1 MAQVTLTIS
10 AEDSASG
17 TLSKIV
23 QGLDSLGKKA
33 AEAGPKLSEVPEKAI
48 PAFQRLQD
56 ALQNTVHGFQQAI
69 TPATLFGTFIGYTL
83 VHSFQEASAEVVNYV
98 NELKRLTL
106 VTDASTTEL
115 AALQKAAGDVGVESS
130 TLQRAFFML
139 SNEIETGG
147 SGLAKFGV
155 QVMDSNGH
163 MKSQVRILGEV
174 AEGMKEMTSKNTAL
188 NAVRDVF
195 SRQGLALMPLLTQFK
210 ERMSQAT
217 EEVEKM
223 GLAISG
229 STVTA
234 FKEWQIALHDIDEAK
249 TAALLQVFQDMLPV
263 LTAITSVLKSLAEGF
278 ASLGSTEAGR
288 SLRQMTVLMV
298 GMGVAV
304 LGLITMFAALQAV
317 WLSLGIKALFL
328 SLAPFTPLLLGIAAA
343 VVTVVFF
350 WDRLKA
356 VWEGFF
362 NWIKGGII
370 EQTAAS
376 LAGFFST
383 QMAHIDNFVRWLRGK
398 ESAEEEEFLKRRNAI
413 LEELRKASEGPDT
426 IPAGMLQKQM
436 AVIQQLTQ
444 AQIQYAQ
451 ATMEPAKAAEF
462 SARKQQE
469 LSVLQL
475 ATQIKSG
482 TLQVANAKD
491 AQAELEK
498 IAQSAMGRQITFDQL
513 KEASAKAMIA
523 NIQKAQIQAAVA
535 DIARISG
542 VEKAQIAADSAGEDR
557 IRALAAKE
565 VEAANKTF
573 RAGFQTGED
582 QKVLDAATLTSK
594 ANLSRQLLDLEDKR
608 NREALALQQAS
619 IDQRLKLDDQARD
632 AEIAGLDD
640 TLLARKHDLD
650 DAIISQNRYAEFA
663 KDSEE
668 NQLQVKLSG
677 FDAARKAAIDNAELA
692 KETESASLALMGK
705 DRKEYAASVAK
716 IESELEGKLID
727 LKGQEEKA
735 VRDSENKQ
743 LQIVRDASALWIDI
757 KKSASDAALQQT
769 LNDLNQLAN
778 EYQGNSQML
787 LEIDARRYQTQQQMF
802 DADVKRQIDAN
813 LKRTGIFQSESSK
826 QLAFIAGTYERIQQ
840 QRDNDLKNAATVAE
854 QQARLAGDTGAAF
867 VAGFAKA
874 ASSAKDAFSAM
885 RSAGQETFNTL
896 KSGVSDFVFDMVS
909 GTLKISDIFVNLGKR
924 ILRTMTDV
932 FAEIL
937 VKQLAMAAGF
947 SLPSLLGI
955 AGTAV
960 AGVVGFEGAPN
971 QTAQAIITLGNAA
984 TGSAQQLTG
993 LGGVTQLLSGI
1004 FGLFGQGL
1012 LSLLSFL
1019 GTLFSASGAAG
1030 GIAGVAGA
1038 VTSAISAVTKF
1049 GSGLLSTLGTIGGAI
1064 SAIVSG
1070 LTNGTLS
1077 LSGAIGQVI
1086 GSIGV
1091 NVAASFGASA
1101 ATLGS
1106 IQSASLMIGQAIP
1119 VLGAIVS
1126 AAFAIKQF
1134 LEGNLATKIAMSIGL
1149 VLGGPF
1155 GAILGGLFGGLF
1167 SGPTPQISGKTVL
1180 QPTTMAELMAT
1191 QHVTKDQVVNPPGR
1205 SQFSYLDAG
1214 PIHEEMYKHRT
1225 EGVLNRDESQAII
1238 MNILIDTLKV
1248 AFTGLDRFASQLPVG
1263 HIRDMI
1269 SQRIDT
1275 ILATGFEITDF
1286 NVKGDNAVN
1295 KFEKYLKAL
1304 SEKTLQTVFS
1314 QVFGDIDLKTL
1325 GGGDLVKGLDILSTA
1340 IATVAAI
1347 ADAAGSDFSHSS
1359 VTIQELSKN
1368 TIDFFTKFQA
1378 KDEALIDTIKRIGQS
1393 FAGIIQLIN
1402 DTNTTIAVASGDASL
1417 AMKVLQ
1423 DSFAAV
1429 ERNAVAAADAL
1440 TVAVESGAA
1449 TDAVLKAGQDAMKA
1463 VNDALNA
1470 EVQAVTK
1477 LHDAILTLDKALN
1490 DGLDQFVNLEAQ
1502 IRSLGGT
1509 TLSTAETIPHLI
1521 EAFDQLMAVGSK
1533 ISLWA
1538 GGMKLIIAEGGNLI
1552 DQMPL
1557 ISAGF
1562 NVIMQQIRGLANPQE
1577 AVADLKSMADG
1588 INAALSAGIASI
1600 QARYATLKQA
1610 AQLHIDDLNAQ
1621 KTAITASYDVQL
1633 TALKAQRDA
1642 AAALNTEQLTAL
1654 KTQRDAMVQ
1663 ANAAQIDVLKTQLS
1677 LAQQWGSVLNSV
1689 RTQLTDLYNL
1699 LAPTHPLTSLNEV
1712 RAQFDAAR
1720 EAFAAGPTTEG
1731 ATRVQDLAK
1740 QLIDI
1745 AKQTPGYD
1753 LPSAA
1758 FQGLAGDVQS
1768 ALESIASFAVA
1779 QPSAEA
1785 IQARI
1790 AELEGRQTGSLA
1802 SIDTQITLLT
1812 AQQQAATA
1820 AIDAQIT
1827 TTTAQR
1833 DAAVS
1838 AIDAQI
1844 ASANAALQSTLTN
1857 LSQQE
1862 QAEIVELQRIA
1873 AGGLQQIRD
1882 ELGNRLLEL
1891 QAQEAQA
1898 SAALRAIIGDKT
1910 FEQYIAERQAL
1921 ALIWLSSINDTL
1933 KHYLGAIVAAIAP
1946 GATVGGI
1953 GVGMQEIKNA
1963 ASSFKTLSELAQGA
1977 NRPTLANA
1985 LAQASVQTGAQDV
1998 AGLLT
2003 SLQRASGIM
2012 QDIPWFHNEGAGI
2025 LGTFNSILGLTQN
2038 GDFQTAILSLSKLV
2052 SDVLGAGITARS
2064 PVPGF
2069 AEGLDF
2075 VPRDNF
2081 PARLHYGER
2090 VLTKEENAAL
2100 GSRLNGGSSSIVFAP
2115 TITVTGFT
2123 NARQL
2128 ADELESVLVEKMQ
2141 SGSRMRQA
2149 TKALAEGRG

>member
-10 AEDSASG
+10 AEDNASG
-17 TLSKIV
+17 ALSKIAEGLNKISQQSTEASQKTV
-23 QGLDSLGKKA
+23 QAQTAIRQGLEQTGSGIRNLG
-33 AEAGPKLSEVPEKAI
+33 GAI
-48 PAFQRLQD
+48 EGLVG
-56 ALQNTVHGFQQAI
+56 NFQQFF
-69 TPATLFGTFIGYTL
+69 TVGNLFGSLVGIEL
-83 VHSFQEASAEVVNYV
+83 VHSIHSAMEATIEWGMQMNRLMLLTGDSMSSIAELEGATTKMGLGSDKLARAMFFLSREIEAGGTNLAKYGIAIRANDGNMKTDLTIMMEAADKYKELGSAAAGAAFVRHLMGRQGADLIPLFGLERDAIHEMGAEMKDFAESVGPEGVKTAR
-98 NELKRLTL
+98 ELKGAFAEIEEATMRLKVRLTL
-106 VTDASTTEL
+106 DLAGGLTLLANSISYVIDSFQKMDSDTRILLEALVGLGALFVALTTL
-115 AALQKAAGDVGVESS
+115 VGAFKYVITALVESS
-130 TLQRAFFML
+130 FVAWLETLGVAISATTFFWATAAVAVVYYRKELVDLGDWITGGWLSTAANKLWDFAVGTWNKGRDAIREWRGML
-139 SNEIETGG
+139 SVEGEQALRDTFTKAPQFPGAG
-147 SGLAKFGV
+147 DFMPSGNDV
-155 QVMDSNGH
+155 DP
-163 MKSQVRILGEV
+163 
-174 AEGMKEMTSKNTAL
+174 KNTGEL
-188 NAVRDVF
+188 
-195 SRQGLALMPLLTQFK
+195 QKELL
-210 ERMSQAT
+210 
-217 EEVEKM
+217 
-223 GLAISG
+223 
-229 STVTA
+229 
-234 FKEWQIALHDIDEAK
+234 
-249 TAALLQVFQDMLPV
+249 LLQ
-263 LTAITSVLKSLAEGF
+263 
-278 ASLGSTEAGR
+278 
-288 SLRQMTVLMV
+288 
-298 GMGVAV
+298 
-304 LGLITMFAALQAV
+304 
-317 WLSLGIKALFL
+317 
-328 SLAPFTPLLLGIAAA
+328 
-343 VVTVVFF
+343 
-350 WDRLKA
+350 
-356 VWEGFF
+356 
-362 NWIKGGII
+362 
-370 EQTAAS
+370 
-376 LAGFFST
+376 
-383 QMAHIDNFVRWLRGK
+383 
-398 ESAEEEEFLKRRNAI
+398 
-413 LEELRKASEGPDT
+413 T
-426 IPAGMLQKQM
+426 I
-436 AVIQQLTQ
+436 TQ
-444 AQIQYAQ
+444 ARIKLAQ
-451 ATMEPAKAAEF
+451 ATMDQTFAGVAASRLQQEMDTKRIQNEIDSGKFGILSERQKQEILNGIVIEGAAKRAKLIEDLHIKQFADDDKLMKAQAAATMAGEELFRETARLDIATAQNTYESKVRLYKNDANSLAVALQERDRSVSTAEATLNQKMRQLGVERIKSTMDLAVAMGAASEQGAKFGQEAIIRGLDAEQAERKLVYDQGRMSIAEFTAAEILASQQRLASEESLNSKQMENLDANRALERIKLAVELKDKQDLNIQLEKF
-462 SARKQQE
+462 DVETNTKRAALIDELAKKEADARKREFDFTVQGAAE
-469 LSVLQL
+469 EIRILSE
-475 ATQIKSG
+475 
-482 TLQVANAKD
+482 ANQKKVEASI
-491 AQAELEK
+491 AAAEK
-498 IAQSAMGRQITFDQL
+498 ILASENATNRERLQ
-513 KEASAKAMIA
+513 ASADLFKSRKTLYD
-523 NIQKAQIQAAVA
+523 NAV
-535 DIARISG
+535 
-542 VEKAQIAADSAGEDR
+542 Q
-557 IRALAAKE
+557 
-565 VEAANKTF
+565 
-573 RAGFQTGED
+573 
-582 QKVLDAATLTSK
+582 
-594 ANLSRQLLDLEDKR
+594 
-608 NREALALQQAS
+608 
-619 IDQRLKLDDQARD
+619 
-632 AEIAGLDD
+632 
-640 TLLARKHDLD
+640 
-650 DAIISQNRYAEFA
+650 
-663 KDSEE
+663 
-668 NQLQVKLSG
+668 
-677 FDAARKAAIDNAELA
+677 AAIDAGL
-692 KETESASLALMGK
+692 KET
-705 DRKEYAASVAK
+705 
-716 IESELEGKLID
+716 D
-727 LKGQEEKA
+727 LYKND
-735 VRDSENKQ
+735 VNKQ
-743 LQIVRDASALWIDI
+743 LAIEAGKFEQIQKYRD
-757 KKSASDAALQQT
+757 
-769 LNDLNQLAN
+769 
-778 EYQGNSQML
+778 
-787 LEIDARRYQTQQQMF
+787 
-802 DADVKRQIDAN
+802 
-813 LKRTGIFQSESSK
+813 
-826 QLAFIAGTYERIQQ
+826 
-840 QRDNDLKNAATVAE
+840 DNLKNAATVAE
-854 QQARLAGDTGAAF
+854 KEARLAGDTSAAY
-867 VAGFAKA
+867 VAGFAEA

-885 RSAGQETFNTL
+885 RSAGQETFNAL
-896 KSGVSDFVFDMVS
+896 KSGASDFLFEILSTS
-909 GTLKISDIFVNLGKR
+909 GKIGNIFVNLGKR

-947 SLPSLLGI
+947 SLPGLLGF

-960 AGVVGFEGAPN
+960 AGAALPGLSAAETEIVA
-971 QTAQAIITLGNAA
+971 LGNAA
-984 TGSAQQLTG
+984 TGSATQLTG
-993 LGGVTQLLSGI
+993 LGGVTQLLMGI

-1019 GTLFSASGAAG
+1019 GSLFSVTGAVG
-1030 GIAGVAGA
+1030 GVAGVAGA
-1038 VTSAISAVTKF
+1038 VTSVISAVTKF

-1077 LSGAIGQVI
+1077 LSGAIGQMI

-1101 ATLGS
+1101 ATLGA
-1106 IQSASLMIGQAIP
+1106 IQSASLMLGQAIP

-1134 LEGNLATKIAMSIGL
+1134 IEGDTATKIAMSIGL
-1149 VLGGPF
+1149 ALGGPF

-1180 QPTTMAELMAT
+1180 RPTTMEELMAT
-1191 QHVTKDQVVNPPGR
+1191 QHVTKDQVVNPKGR
-1205 SQFSYLDAG
+1205 SQFSYLEAG
-1214 PIHEEMYKHRT
+1214 PIYEEMYKHRT
-1225 EGVLNRDESQAII
+1225 EGALERTKSQEII

-1248 AFTGLDRFASQLPVG
+1248 AFMGLDRFVSQLPVG

-1295 KFEKYLKAL
+1295 KFGKYLKAL

-1314 QVFGDIDLKTL
+1314 QVFGDIDLKKL
-1325 GGGDLVKGLDILSTA
+1325 GGGDLVKGLDTLSTA

-1347 ADAAGSDFSHSS
+1347 ADAAGTDFSHSA

-1368 TIDFFTKFQA
+1368 TIDFFTKFQQ
-1378 KDEALIDTIKRIGQS
+1378 KDEALIDTIKRVGES
-1393 FAGIIQLIN
+1393 FAGIIQLIH
-1402 DTNTTIAVASGDASL
+1402 DTDTTIAVASGDASQAL
-1417 AMKVLQ
+1417 KILQ

-1440 TVAVESGAA
+1440 TVAVESGAT

-1477 LHDAILTLDKALN
+1477 LHDAVLALDKALN
-1490 DGLDQFVNLEAQ
+1490 DGLDQFVNLESQ
-1502 IRSLGGT
+1502 IRSLGGA

-1533 ISLWA
+1533 ISLWT

-1577 AVADLKSMADG
+1577 AIADLKSMADG

-1600 QARYATLKQA
+1600 QARYAALKQA
-1610 AQLHIDDLNAQ
+1610 SQAHIDNLNTQ
-1621 KTAITASYDVQL
+1621 KTAISASYDVQL
-1633 TALKAQRDA
+1633 TALKAQRDV

-1663 ANAAQIDVLKTQLS
+1663 ANATQIDALKTQLS
-1677 LAQQWGSVLNSV
+1677 LAQQWQSVLESI
-1689 RTQLTDLYNL
+1689 RSQLTDLYNL

-1720 EAFAAGPTTEG
+1720 AAFAAGPTAEG

-1790 AELEGRQTGSLA
+1790 AELEGRQTGLLA
-1802 SIDTQITLLT
+1802 SIDAQIATLT

-1844 ASANAALQSTLTN
+1844 ASANAALQSILTS

-1933 KHYLGAIVAAIAP
+1933 KHYLGAIVAAIVP

-1953 GVGMQEIKNA
+1953 GVGMQEIRNA
-1963 ASSFKTLSELAQGA
+1963 ANDFKTLSELAQGA

-1985 LAQASVQTGAQDV
+1985 LAQASLQTGAQDV

-2012 QDIPWFHNEGAGI
+2012 QDIPWFHDEGAGI

-2100 GSRLNGGSSSIVFAP
+2100 GSRLNGGSSNIVFAP

-2141 SGSRMRQA
+2141 SGSRLRQA